1 MSRRAAVV
9 CPTAPRLPRAY
20 ILAGGLGLRLRSVV
34 ADRPKALA
42 EVGGRPFLDFVIGQ
56 IDAHGGMAIT
66 LSAFNPR
73 DVLAWHVDPD
83 DAPQE
88 PAAEPKHAGDRRK
101 ALYSPVPGRG
111 IAEALLK
118 TGTRT
123 DDAVPLEGS
132 DRTSVAE
139 VACREDQRHS
149 RQRRRESG

>member
-1 MSRRAAVV
+1 MV

-56 IDAHGGMAIT
+56 IAAHGGMAIT

-88 PAAEPKHAGDRRK
+88 PAAEPKHTGDRRRPFTAPYLAV
-101 ALYSPVPGRG
+101 ALRRHFSRPGPEQTTPCLWRVR
-111 IAEALLK
+111 
-118 TGTRT
+118 TGH
-123 DDAVPLEGS
+123 P
-132 DRTSVAE
+132 
-139 VACREDQRHS
+139 
-149 RQRRRESG
+149 